1 MITFGYKKTIES
13 VLRAVIAIA
22 MGVILFLYKSEGAD
36 LFVRILGIGILF
48 AALVSIIP
56 MFTRKKEG
64 QPVKGGKAGLIIGV
78 TTCGIAALIGLT
90 AALWPHF
97 YTRFFVFMIAAT
109 IIVFCAIQLIAL
121 ISAMS
126 LTGFK
131 PLPLVLTAVALVGA
145 IAVMFFHPGKTIF
158 IIMGALLIVYGVSE
172 VISLFRV
179 RKAEEI
185 YILRYGAAKEAQQA
199 RTAATGE
206 TLLVTGDVK
215 EVQPEED

>member
-36 LFVRILGIGILF
+36 LFVRVIGIGILF

-56 MFTRKKEG
+56 MFTRKKDG
-64 QPVKGGKAGLIIGV
+64 QPVKGGKAGFVIGI
-78 TTCGIAALIGLT
+78 TTCSIAALIGLT

-97 YTRFFVFMIAAT
+97 YTRFFVFMIAAS

-145 IAVMFFHPGKTIF
+145 IAVMFFQPGKTIF
-158 IIMGALLIVYGVSE
+158 IVTGALLVVYGVSE
-172 VISLFRV
+172 IISLFRV

-185 YILRYGAAKEAQQA
+185 YILRYGAAKEAQES
-199 RTAATGE
+199 RTSGND
-206 TLLVTGDVK
+206 TLLVEGAVK
-215 EVQPEED
+215 EVNPEEE